1 MRKVNRIICLLL
13 VLVTCLG
20 AFSPMVSAAVVKK
33 GSTGTLVKQVQYNL
47 NALGF
52 SVGSVDGVAGTNTV
66 NAIKKYQK
74 SRGLEQDGMAGPATQ
89 KKLWS
94 EVKEIQNLLKKHGF
108 YSDSVDSIAG
118 PNTIAGIKKF
128 QKAAGLKQT
137 GVADSNTVKKL
148 KAWSPTP
155 AKTTT
160 TTKTNNATTS
170 APSGNMKKYSDGGYS
185 NYYVVKG
192 YNKAYC
198 YDQFDY
204 DRYIVSGRNQG
215 CSAVSAC
222 MVLSMAKGKA
232 VSPKT
237 YPWYSDGCHWENM
250 SYIKSEGA
258 STKLSQIVGQLK
270 KGRAIA
276 LWANE
281 YHCVCVIGCRGD
293 ANMSKLKASDLLIVD
308 PATGSV
314 TTLDKAQRG
323 GYEYTSYRMYYAAG
337 Y

>member
-1 MRKVNRIICLLL
+1 MKKTTRIVSILL

-20 AFSPMVSAAVVKK
+20 VFSPMASAAVVKK
-33 GSTGTLVKQVQYNL
+33 GSSGTLVRQVQYNL

-52 SVGSVDGVAGTNTV
+52 SVGSVDGIAGNNTV
-66 NAIKKYQK
+66 NAIKNYQK
-74 SRGLEQDGMAGPATQ
+74 SRGLEVDGMAGPATQ
-89 KKLWS
+89 SALWR
-94 EVKEIQNLLKKHGF
+94 EIKDIQNLLKKHGF
-108 YSDSVDSIAG
+108 YSDSIDSIAG

-128 QKAAGLKQT
+128 QKAAGLKQS
-137 GVADSNTVKKL
+137 GVADSTTVKKL
-148 KAWSPTP
+148 KAWVPN
-155 AKTTT
+155 
-160 TTKTNNATTS
+160 TTKNTSTTANTANTA
-170 APSGNMKKYSDGGYS
+170 APSGNMKKYADGGYT

-192 YNKAYC
+192 YNKAYR

-204 DRYIVSGRNQG
+204 DRYIVDGRNQG

-222 MVLSMAKGKA
+222 MVLSMAKGKV
-232 VSPKT
+232 VSPKS

-250 SYIKSEGA
+250 SSIKSEGS

-281 YHCVCVIGCRGD
+281 WHCVCVIGYRAD

-308 PATGSV
+308 PATGGV
-314 TTLDKAQRG
+314 TTLNNAQRG
-323 GYEYTSYRMYYAAG
+323 GYAYTNYRMYYAAG